1 METEKMT
8 STLTSALLL
17 LSHLLSL
24 SRPGLQAV
32 LVPLEL

>member
-1 METEKMT
+1 MEKTT
-8 STLTSALLL
+8 STFTSALLL